1 MAVREM
7 DQAFSLQSRL
17 ADHVR
22 GVVVAA
28 VDPVSPAFEADIERD
43 QVVLEVNRQPT
54 HTLED
59 YLRLTDGVR
68 SGDVLAIYL
77 YAPQR
82 RQHQLR
88 TVRIE
93 ER

>member
-1 MAVREM
+1 VN
-7 DQAFSLQSRL
+7 
-17 ADHVR
+17 
-22 GVVVAA
+22 
-28 VDPVSPAFEADIERD
+28 PAFEADIERD

-59 YLRLTDGVR
+59 YLRLTGGVR

-77 YAPQR
+77 YDPQR